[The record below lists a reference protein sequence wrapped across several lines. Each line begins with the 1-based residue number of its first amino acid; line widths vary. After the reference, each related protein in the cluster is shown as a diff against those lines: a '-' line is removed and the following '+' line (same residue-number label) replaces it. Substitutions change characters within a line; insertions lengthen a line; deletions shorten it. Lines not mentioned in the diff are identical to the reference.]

1 MEIIYMTFII
11 DGEVEYLTENSNLKM
26 RTFKNT
32 KKKFLIYTSTKINKK
47 SSISIVNLVSWKNKI
62 NYDALNDQSLKSLK
76 SIRGV
81 NDEMK
86 YYAYSDSH
94 KNIAYYKCWTKNC
107 QGRAKGII
115 VENYKKLQIDGELK
129 VLGKIYKY

>member
-11 DGEVEYLTENSNLKM
+11 DGDVEYLTENSNLNDENFQKY
-26 RTFKNT
+26 
-32 KKKFLIYTSTKINKK
+32 KKKIPDLYLDQNKQKKLNFNSQSGQLEEQKIND
-47 SSISIVNLVSWKNKI
+47 N
-62 NYDALNDQSLKSLK
+62 ALDDQSLKSLK
-76 SIRGV
+76 SIRGE

-115 VENYKKLQIDGELK
+115 VENNKKLQIDGELK
-129 VLGKIYKY
+129 VLRKI